1 MTAIMPVP
9 LSDLLVNIIF
19 ILLAKRPVIETFDR
33 LFFDFYGNIN

>member
-19 ILLAKRPVIETFDR
+19 ILLATRPVIATFDR